1 MRTVAGVSGRQIAAR
16 TGISQTKVSRIE
28 RGEALVST
36 RELRAWLDAAEARDR
51 YDDFVGMIEAA
62 LNEADSW
69 RDFMREKSLADMQEQ
84 VRDRETRARTIR
96 IFQPTIV
103 PGLLQTA
110 EYARL
115 VFAASEFSEGQ
126 DYTAAVHRRVA
137 RQELLYQRDHR
148 FEFVITESALRWLPG
163 PARAMEGQLDR
174 ILTISSLDNVTL
186 GVIPLDTQTG
196 PIPWHGFNLYDDVDG
211 ELPFVQ
217 VETIHAYL
225 TITKPEDVAVYR
237 KQFTSLQDAVLTGS
251 TAAKTITRLAD
262 RLRGGGAVE

>member
-1 MRTVAGVSGRQIAAR
+1 MRTVAGVSGRQIATR

-28 RGEALVST
+28 RGEALMST
-36 RELRAWLDAAEARDR
+36 RELRAWLDIAEARDR
-51 YDDFVGMIEAA
+51 YDEFVGMIEVA
-62 LNEADSW
+62 LNEAGSW

-84 VRDRETRARTIR
+84 VHNRETRARTIR
-96 IFQPTIV
+96 IFQPTMV

-115 VFAASEFSEGQ
+115 IFAASEFSEGQ

-137 RQELLYQRDHR
+137 RQELLYRRDHK
-148 FEFVITESALRWLPG
+148 FEFILTEGALRWLPG
-163 PARAMEGQLDR
+163 PARVMEAQLDR

-196 PIPWHGFNLYDDVDG
+196 PIPWHGFNLYEDVDG
-211 ELPFVQ
+211 ESPFVQ

-225 TITKPEDVAVYR
+225 TITKPADVAVYGR
-237 KQFTSLQDAVLTGS
+237 QFTALMETALTGPN
-251 TAAKTITRLAD
+251 AAKAIKRLAAS
-262 RLRGGGAVE
+262 L